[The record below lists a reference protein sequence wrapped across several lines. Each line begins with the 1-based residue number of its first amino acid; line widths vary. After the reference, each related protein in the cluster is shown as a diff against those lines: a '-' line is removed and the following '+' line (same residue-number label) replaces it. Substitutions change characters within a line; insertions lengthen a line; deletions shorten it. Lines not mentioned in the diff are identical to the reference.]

1 MTRRKALISFTI
13 GILLIEIAGIVLLGR
28 AGAGSEVKA
37 RAYVLLLS
45 AAGLGGG
52 WIFMRFPE

>member
-1 MTRRKALISFTI
+1 MTRRQALISFTV
-13 GILLIEIAGIVLLGR
+13 GVLLIEVAGIVLLGC
-28 AGAGSEVKA
+28 AGAGSETKA

-45 AAGLGGG
+45 GAGLGGG

>member
-1 MTRRKALISFTI
+1 MTRRKALISFI
-13 GILLIEIAGIVLLGR
+13 GGILLVEIAGIILLGR
-28 AGAGSEVKA
+28 VGAGSETKA

-45 AAGLGGG
+45 VAGLGGS